1 MNRDIPWKIHR
12 TWPGLFSFIIIGF
25 MAGMF
30 GLGAG
35 WANVPV
41 LKMKNNQ
48 QGASEEM
55 ILYARVL
62 ERGMYAGL
70 ILMFVT
76 FFIYLFGII
85 DPLIP
90 LEHIDSFWNQPVQDY
105 LIQIN
110 NEFLGWDEPPLGW
123 SWIKLLGFGDF
134 LNFLPVALLS
144 GITILCYLAIVPG
157 MFQRKD
163 HWMAG
168 IAFAEALILLLA
180 ASGLLAVGH

>member
-1 MNRDIPWKIHR
+1 
-12 TWPGLFSFIIIGF
+12 
-25 MAGMF
+25 
-30 GLGAG
+30 
-35 WANVPV
+35 
-41 LKMKNNQ
+41 MKNNQ

-110 NEFLGWDEPPLGW
+110 KEFLGWDEPPLGRT
-123 SWIKLLGFGDF
+123 WIKLLGFGDF

-144 GITILCYLAIVPG
+144 GITILCYLAILPG

>member
-1 MNRDIPWKIHR
+1 
-12 TWPGLFSFIIIGF
+12 
-25 MAGMF
+25 
-30 GLGAG
+30 
-35 WANVPV
+35 
-41 LKMKNNQ
+41 MKNNQ

-110 NEFLGWDEPPLGW
+110 M
-123 SWIKLLGFGDF
+123 
-134 LNFLPVALLS
+134 NFLDGMNLRLD
-144 GITILCYLAIVPG
+144 GPG
-157 MFQRKD
+157 SSYWDTEIF
-163 HWMAG
+163 
-168 IAFAEALILLLA
+168 
-180 ASGLLAVGH
+180 

>member
-1 MNRDIPWKIHR
+1 
-12 TWPGLFSFIIIGF
+12 
-25 MAGMF
+25 
-30 GLGAG
+30 
-35 WANVPV
+35 
-41 LKMKNNQ
+41 MKNNQ

-85 DPLIP
+85 DPLIS

-110 NEFLGWDEPPLGW
+110 KEFLG
-123 SWIKLLGFGDF
+123 
-134 LNFLPVALLS
+134 
-144 GITILCYLAIVPG
+144 
-157 MFQRKD
+157 
-163 HWMAG
+163 
-168 IAFAEALILLLA
+168 
-180 ASGLLAVGH
+180 